1 MTSLDKPH
9 PAAMLL
15 YTVNTTTTYVE
26 LPIQKQQP

>member
-15 YTVNTTTTYVE
+15 YTVNTTTYVE